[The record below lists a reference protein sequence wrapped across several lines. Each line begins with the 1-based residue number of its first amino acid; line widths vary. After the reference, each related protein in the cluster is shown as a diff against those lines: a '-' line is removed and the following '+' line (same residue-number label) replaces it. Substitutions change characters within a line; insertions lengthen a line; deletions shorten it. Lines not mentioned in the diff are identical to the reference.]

1 MATQEKVAPKMAL
14 WESVKT
20 TDKAFTK
27 TQDLEGRQV
36 TSINGMYVVQRATE
50 TFGPIGK
57 GWGYEILVDR
67 FDQGAPIRD
76 KKTGEVIAHEQMHTI
91 LLKLWY
97 VHGGKRSHVTQ
108 YGHTPF
114 VRSSQWGAYTDFDA
128 PKKSLT
134 DAIKKC
140 LSLLGFCADVHLGMF
155 EDETYLEG
163 LDLKKRLE
171 EAGEGGKQEVMEEV
185 KAEFRA
191 WVENQISVINGT
203 NNQRSL
209 EAIRK
214 NICAKAREKAVVANY
229 DPAEVE
235 RRITEAAEERLQ
247 FLNEKYGIAHQ

>member
-1 MATQEKVAPKMAL
+1 MAL

-27 TQDLEGRQV
+27 TQKLEGRDV

-97 VHGGKRSHVTQ
+97 VHGGKRNNVTQ

-114 VRSSQWGAYTDFDA
+114 VREGSWGPYTDFDA

-155 EDETYLEG
+155 EDEIYLQG
-163 LDLKKRLE
+163 LELKKRLE
-171 EAGEGGKQEVMEEV
+171 AAGEDGKQEVMDEA
-185 KAEFRA
+185 KAAFRA
-191 WVENQISVINGT
+191 WVDTQIEVLAST
-203 NNQRSL
+203 NNQRAL
-209 EAIRK
+209 EAMRK
-214 NICAKAREKAVVANY
+214 NICEKAREKAKVVNY
-229 DPAEVE
+229 DPADVE
-235 RRITEAAEERLQ
+235 RRINEAADERLQ
-247 FLNEKYGIAHQ
+247 YLNDKYPTGK

>member
-1 MATQEKVAPKMAL
+1 MATQDKVAPKMAL

-27 TQDLEGRQV
+27 TQKLEGRDV

-97 VHGGKRSHVTQ
+97 VHGGKRNNVTQ

-114 VRSSQWGAYTDFDA
+114 VREGSWGPYTDFDA

-155 EDETYLEG
+155 EDEIYLQG
-163 LDLKKRLE
+163 LELKKRLE
-171 EAGEGGKQEVMEEV
+171 AAGEDGKQEVMDEA
-185 KAEFRA
+185 KAAFRA
-191 WVENQISVINGT
+191 WVDTQIEVLAST
-203 NNQRSL
+203 NNQRAL
-209 EAIRK
+209 EAMRK
-214 NICAKAREKAVVANY
+214 NICEKAREKAKVVNY
-229 DPAEVE
+229 DPADVE
-235 RRITEAAEERLQ
+235 RRINEAADERLQ
-247 FLNEKYGIAHQ
+247 YLNDKYPTGK